1 MSTHHHI
8 TYYLH
13 ENNAVD
19 FILSW
24 TCNVAQLE
32 SNMFSGDFFHLSFFF
47 VFRIMCLWMWSHLSS
62 TELWMNMPRML
73 SINFQGHKHRSKLM
87 SLMVWFYLWIFED
100 IPFLFLGSKKSMGTC
115 VKDIGKKTVKNLNH
129 KSHTTKMKSFLFPL
143 ISVD

>member
-1 MSTHHHI
+1 MSTHLHI
-8 TYYLH
+8 TFYIH
-13 ENNAVD
+13 ENNAVM

-32 SNMFSGDFFHLSFFF
+32 SNMFSWDFFHLSSFF

-87 SLMVWFYLWIFED
+87 SLMVWFYLWKFENM
-100 IPFLFLGSKKSMGTC
+100 PFLFLGSNKSVGTYVKDTFLTLGKKSMINEKGLHRR
-115 VKDIGKKTVKNLNH
+115 V
-129 KSHTTKMKSFLFPL
+129 
-143 ISVD
+143 